1 MHVFRNYWH
10 TFLLI
15 ALYSVTAWKNWVL
28 GKLLVLVS
36 FDLVLIK

>member
-1 MHVFRNYWH
+1 MFFEIIDIFFYSV
-10 TFLLI
+10 
-15 ALYSVTAWKNWVL
+15 LYSPSLPGKNWVL